1 MLAFLIGTSIFN
13 IFLGYALAVYL
24 MCVSLLGE
32 AQRRSS
38 RPSSSAGA
46 VLASERHE
54 RSDLYPADG
63 DVASRA
69 SRRRRKRWRSEPRSG
84 RAILCRPTSLRR
96 WRPPSLPRCQMLHAV
111 DRGPEE
117 MDQQLLAGIED
128 FRSQLA
134 KLRSETGSEEPKR
147 RPAAQDEVNAQLA
160 APVTERVQRSPRPRP
175 PCRPAAKRRQRH
187 CERRRH
193 APRRRRRA
201 SVR

>member
-24 MCVSLLGE
+24 MRASLLGE

-69 SRRRRKRWRSEPRSG
+69 SSAPAETLAIGTPKRAGHPLPADVAPAVAS
-84 RAILCRPTSLRR
+84 AIAAP
-96 WRPPSLPRCQMLHAV
+96 LPDAAAPV

-117 MDQQLLAGIED
+117 MDQQLLAGIAD

-134 KLRSETGSEEPKR
+134 KLRSETGSDEPKR
-147 RPAAQDEVNAQLA
+147 RPAAR
-160 APVTERVQRSPRPRP
+160 T
-175 PCRPAAKRRQRH
+175 K
-187 CERRRH
+187 
-193 APRRRRRA
+193 
-201 SVR
+201 